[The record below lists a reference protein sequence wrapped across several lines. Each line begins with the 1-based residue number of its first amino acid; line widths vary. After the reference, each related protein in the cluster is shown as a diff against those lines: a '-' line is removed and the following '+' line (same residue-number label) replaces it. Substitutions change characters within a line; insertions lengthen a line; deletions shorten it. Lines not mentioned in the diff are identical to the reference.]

1 MMTDLPTGLIVS
13 CQALEDE
20 PLHSDY
26 IMGRMAIAAVQGGA
40 KGIRANSAKDIREIK
55 QQVNVPIIGIVKRD
69 YADSDV
75 FITATMKEVEELI
88 EVGVDVIA
96 LDATHRLRPGNMT
109 LQELVH
115 AIRSIYPNQLLMAD
129 CATLEDCIEAD
140 RLGFDYISTTLHG
153 YTAETNGSL
162 LFHDDFKFLKDVLDY
177 VTQPVVAEG
186 NILTPEMAKRCMD
199 LGTHAVVV
207 GGAITRPQQITARF
221 EEAMSATNKTAN

>member
-55 QQVNVPIIGIVKRD
+55 QQVNVPIIRIVKRD

-75 FITATMKEVEELI
+75 FITATMKEVEELT

-96 LDATHRLRPGNMT
+96 LDATRRLRPGNMT

-162 LFHDDFKFLKDVLDY
+162 LFHDDFKFLKDVLDH

-186 NILTPEMAKRCMD
+186 NILTPEMAKRCMY

-221 EEAMSATNKTAN
+221 DAAFTLNVENTK

>member
-1 MMTDLPTGLIVS
+1 MTDLPTGLIVS
-13 CQALEDE
+13 CQALENE

-55 QQVNVPIIGIVKRD
+55 QQVDVPIIGIVKRD
-69 YADSDV
+69 YEDSDV
-75 FITATMKEVEELI
+75 FITATMKEVEELV

-96 LDATHRLRPGNMT
+96 LDATHRPRP
-109 LQELVH
+109 LQTSLQDFYQ
-115 AIRSIYPNQLLMAD
+115 AIRSKYPNQLLMAD

-140 RLGFDYISTTLHG
+140 HLGFDYISTTLHG
-153 YTAETNGSL
+153 YTKETDGSL
-162 LFHDDFKFLKDVLDY
+162 LFHDDFKFLKDVLDR
-177 VTQPVVAEG
+177 VTQPVIAEG

-221 EEAMSATNKTAN
+221 DAALSVHIEGTK

>member
-1 MMTDLPTGLIVS
+1 MITLPTGLIVS
-13 CQALEDE
+13 CQALEGE
-20 PLHSDY
+20 PLHSEF

-40 KGIRANSAKDIREIK
+40 KGIRANSARDIQEIK
-55 QQVNVPIIGIVKRD
+55 KHVTVPIIGIVKRD
-69 YADSDV
+69 YEDSDV
-75 FITATMKEVEELI
+75 FITATMKEIEELM
-88 EVGVDVIA
+88 EVGVDAIA
-96 LDATHRLRPGNMT
+96 LDATKRPRPGNLS

-153 YTAETNGSL
+153 YTDETKGSFL
-162 LFHDDFKFLKDVLDY
+162 YHDDFKFLKDVLDH

-207 GGAITRPQQITARF
+207 GGAITRPHQITARF
-221 EEAMSATNKTAN
+221 DAALTSSVKSSL

>member
-75 FITATMKEVEELI
+75 FITATMKE
-88 EVGVDVIA
+88 
-96 LDATHRLRPGNMT
+96 
-109 LQELVH
+109 
-115 AIRSIYPNQLLMAD
+115 
-129 CATLEDCIEAD
+129 D
-140 RLGFDYISTTLHG
+140 RKS
-153 YTAETNGSL
+153 
-162 LFHDDFKFLKDVLDY
+162 
-177 VTQPVVAEG
+177 VV
-186 NILTPEMAKRCMD
+186 
-199 LGTHAVVV
+199 
-207 GGAITRPQQITARF
+207 
-221 EEAMSATNKTAN
+221 